1 MLPPL
6 SFPVLDYRHLCGKAF
21 QFSADCLSRMTM
33 RFVFG
38 TRRVI
43 VTARPAAPTCI
54 RFFSDNVT
62 YSGGQ
67 AGIQGGFYASGGAR
81 SQVSPQAHH
90 RPEAVAAL
98 DDIRRLREV
107 MQHVNEMEVELSRL
121 GTEVS
126 GRSIE
131 LKSSLKKRL
140 SARSMFDLLE
150 RLEINNQP
158 VWGLTQEERALVA
171 TARQKVNS
179 C

>member
-1 MLPPL
+1 MMRRALGHAIRSRAGL
-6 SFPVLDYRHLCGKAF
+6 SP
-21 QFSADCLSRMTM
+21 SST
-33 RFVFG
+33 
-38 TRRVI
+38 
-43 VTARPAAPTCI
+43 RPAASACT
-54 RFFSDNVT
+54 RSFSDNVT

-67 AGIQGGFYASGGAR
+67 AGVQGGFYASGGAR

-107 MQHVNEMEVELSRL
+107 MQHVSEMEVELSRL
-121 GTEVS
+121 GNTVS
-126 GRSIE
+126 GRTIE

-140 SARSMFDLLE
+140 SAPAVFELLK

-158 VWGLTQEERALVA
+158 VWGLTQEERSLVIA
-171 TARQKVNS
+171 AREKVNS